1 MGFYSE
7 RILPFLLNGA
17 MKQPEMLRL
26 RNRIIPQASERI
38 LEIGIGSGLNL
49 PLYAADAQSIHGVEP
64 SAALRKMAER
74 AAGEIDVPLDLH
86 DAGAEDLPFEDA
98 SFDTIIST
106 WTMCTIPEL
115 ARALGEMRRV
125 LKPGGQF
132 LFVEHGLAP
141 ESRVQAWQRRINPV
155 WNCIGGG
162 CNLNRHI
169 ADQVEAG
176 GFALDRLETD
186 YLVRGPKWAT
196 YTYLG
201 AARPA

>member
-17 MKQPEMLRL
+17 MKQPDMLRL
-26 RNRIIPQASERI
+26 RNRIIPQASGRI

-49 PLYAADAQSIHGVEP
+49 PLYPPDTKSIVGVEP
-64 SAALRKMAER
+64 SAALRKMALK
-74 AAGEIDVPLDLH
+74 AAGTGAMPLDLH
-86 DAGAEDLPFEDA
+86 EAGAEDMPFEDA

-115 ARALGEMRRV
+115 ESALAEMRRV
-125 LKPGGQF
+125 LKPDGQF
-132 LFVEHGLAP
+132 LFVEHGRAP
-141 ESRVQAWQRRINPV
+141 EPGVQAWQRRINPI
-155 WNCIGGG
+155 WKRIGGG
-162 CNLNRHI
+162 CHLNRPI
-169 ADQVEAG
+169 ADHVEAN